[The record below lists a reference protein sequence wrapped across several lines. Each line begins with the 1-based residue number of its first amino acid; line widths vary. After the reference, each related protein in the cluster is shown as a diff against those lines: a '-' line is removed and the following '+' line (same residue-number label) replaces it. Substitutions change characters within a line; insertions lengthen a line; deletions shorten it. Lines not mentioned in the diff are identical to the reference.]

1 MNRVERMYRIHE
13 MLRDGGVVPMRRFME
28 ELECSLATVKR
39 DLTYLRDF
47 MGAPIVYDNE
57 RRGYRYDPKAPA
69 FELPGLW
76 FNPSELYALLAC
88 EQLLEQ
94 VQPGLLSPLL
104 RPLRRRIRELL
115 AHSGHDPREVT
126 DRIRLL
132 GVGLRQPD
140 PRIFARVAS
149 AVLAGRVLTITY
161 HSRSRDER
169 QERRVHPQRL
179 LHYRGNWYLL
189 AWCEKAQG
197 LRLFALERIEAAHE
211 ERATAH
217 RLLATELDAYVESG
231 FGIFTGPPKAR
242 AVLVF
247 TPERARWVSEERWH
261 PQQRGE
267 WLPDGRFRLE
277 VPYADPTELVME
289 ILKYG
294 PDVEVLAPD
303 SLRRLVVERLE
314 RALGRYHLHS
324 ETA

>member
-13 MLRDGGVVPMRRFME
+13 LLREGNVVPMRRLME

-47 MGAPIVYDNE
+47 MGAPIVYDGE

-76 FNPSELYALLAC
+76 FNPSELHALLAC

-115 AHSGHDPREVT
+115 AHSGYDPREVT
-126 DRIRLL
+126 NRIRLL

-140 PRIFARVAS
+140 PRTFVHVAS
-149 AVLAGRVLTITY
+149 AVLAGHILTITY
-161 HSRSRDER
+161 HSRSKDDRR
-169 QERRVHPQRL
+169 ERRVHPQRL
-179 LHYRGNWYLL
+179 LYYRGNWYLL
-189 AWCEKAQG
+189 AWCEEARG
-197 LRLFALERIEAAHE
+197 LRLFALERIEAAQE
-211 ERATAH
+211 EKAAVRRLPTA
-217 RLLATELDAYVESG
+217 ELDAFVESG
-231 FGIFTGPPKAR
+231 FGIFTGLPKAR

-247 TPERARWVSEERWH
+247 TAERARWVSEERWH

-267 WLPDGRFRLE
+267 WLADGRYRLE

-294 PDVEVLAPD
+294 PDVEVVAPE
-303 SLRRLVVERLE
+303 SLRRLVVQRLE
-314 RALGRYHLHS
+314 KALDRYHLHS